1 MKKENIYK
9 LVEKGYIG
17 GQEYNNFV
25 SEFINNLNNEK
36 YFEMADYIK
45 ELQLKTSKVSLSN
58 VNTNNNE
65 FTNRKNKFI
74 FPKKLEEKTF
84 LLQKGL
90 KQNLIKNVLLIGRPG
105 TGKTSYVE
113 YMKNLLNL
121 PLINVKFSDILD
133 YKYGESIKKLEN
145 FMNEYRYIK
154 CIIFFDEADSLFRKR
169 GIQNDVFET
178 DRIVSTM
185 LKELDDDFKPIVFFA
200 SNLYSEI
207 DKAIIRRIDEIIN
220 FNVYDYETL
229 KQIWKDYSK
238 TYKIDKKISSNT
250 NIINQFIQEKNNII
264 TPSDLKIIAK
274 KIAILFLDQNNYQ
287 EKNNNII
294 NQILNDYFDYRN
306 GGVNEE

>member
-45 ELQLKTSKVSLSN
+45 ELQLKNSKVSLSN
-58 VNTNNNE
+58 VNTDNNE

-169 GIQNDVFET
+169 NTQNNIFLHNFLYIHLVNNLLLFLHLLNLT
-178 DRIVSTM
+178 NI
-185 LKELDDDFKPIVFFA
+185 LLCQVFFHN
-200 SNLYSEI
+200 NLNLLPFFHAPY
-207 DKAIIRRIDEIIN
+207 
-220 FNVYDYETL
+220 V
-229 KQIWKDYSK
+229 
-238 TYKIDKKISSNT
+238 
-250 NIINQFIQEKNNII
+250 II
-264 TPSDLKIIAK
+264 TPFVITLGSLYLIN
-274 KIAILFLDQNNYQ
+274 AIKTF
-287 EKNNNII
+287 K
-294 NQILNDYFDYRN
+294 FVN
-306 GGVNEE
+306 GNTRTISF